1 MRRMRPQIAFLQKGL
16 FTSSVFWPIKFHAD
30 TFLQK
35 TTICFLMT
43 SWQPELKGIP
53 FPSNFLF
60 KLMSIFL
67 QMVYRMFPYSSKLLA
82 IKSCFCG
89 HFMKNYPICSFFTY
103 IRNFCKTPTHT
114 MCTSVVH
121 YPFLFKFELVIV
133 WTQGIRV
140 FSCGRKFC
148 LLLRNNIE
156 QTFSNL

>member
-1 MRRMRPQIAFLQKGL
+1 MSTRLLLVTVMRRMRPQIAFLQKGL

-35 TTICFLMT
+35 TKICFLMT

-103 IRNFCKTPTHT
+103 IRIFCKNTNAYNVYFWSSLPISFQIWISHSLDTRNKGFF
-114 MCTSVVH
+114 MRKKVLL
-121 YPFLFKFELVIV
+121 PFA
-133 WTQGIRV
+133 
-140 FSCGRKFC
+140 
-148 LLLRNNIE
+148 
-156 QTFSNL
+156 